1 MKLGQLIEQNM
12 RNVFLEKAYTKY
24 GGESTCR
31 PFSKKIEHTSAST
44 VWTFIQL
51 SLFAYPSWGM
61 PKYIESALVLTK
73 KEQKEVW
80 N

>member
-31 PFSKKIEHTSAST
+31 PFSKKIEHTSLDFYTAQFVCVSKLRNAK
-44 VWTFIQL
+44 I
-51 SLFAYPSWGM
+51 Y
-61 PKYIESALVLTK
+61 
-73 KEQKEVW
+73 
-80 N
+80 

>member
-1 MKLGQLIEQNM
+1 MHILSNISRKERNQKMKLGQLIEQNM

-51 SLFAYPSWGM
+51 SLFAYPS
-61 PKYIESALVLTK
+61 
-73 KEQKEVW
+73 
-80 N
+80 

>member
-1 MKLGQLIEQNM
+1 MHILSNISRKKRNQKMKLGQLIEQNM

-51 SLFAYPSWGM
+51 SLFAYPS
-61 PKYIESALVLTK
+61 
-73 KEQKEVW
+73 
-80 N
+80 